1 MVPEPGRDAA
11 SLHPRRR
18 APGRGARRA
27 GVVMARPS
35 HALHVRRLHA
45 ARNLPPAREAAAR
58 STRAAKRYGQRAVL
72 FGGGRPLLWPRNR
85 TARPRRA
92 RATVAERL
100 AAGDRRKALRA

>member
-1 MVPEPGRDAA
+1 EPGRDAA

-27 GVVMARPS
+27 GVVVARPS
-35 HALHVRRLHA
+35 HALHVRGLHSA
-45 ARNLPPAREAAAR
+45 PKLPPTREAAAR
-58 STRAAKRYGQRAVL
+58 STRAAKPHGQRAVL
-72 FGGGRPLLWPRNR
+72 FGRGPPPLWPRDR